1 MFTIKYPSLM
11 WMVRE
16 LAGGMFPIWLK
27 DDPIPKMV
35 IKASKETILTA
46 KMNKGFALYLVP
58 YSLGNIHSYG
68 FVVAFFD
75 DEVHPITLIGA
86 IIQEFSGE
94 GIRQLLLSERAE
106 VYFFDELNREM
117 LGYCSRLVI
126 SEEYK
131 SALMEA
137 KFPSVE
143 GLDQSAILSLIAD
156 RFSNSGPAED
166 AGAIAVT
173 FESSLFPENYVFLD
187 LRDENHS
194 YKGTPGYSHTF
205 LVRPEPGDYQERD
218 VINLLQRTFPPS
230 SIYLAPLRVNDR
242 EEVVDVMV
250 VTDKNVLLIQ
260 AKDSPNIE
268 RILSNS
274 LARKK
279 ATTHGALK
287 KAVSQA
293 RGAIGYLRRKSPMS
307 VIMDGSEIE
316 VEYAGKRIYSLLV
329 IKELFL
335 DEYAAYTPP
344 MLKLAKD
351 TGVPCIALSYSELHQ
366 YTTHLVGDDAFFEAF
381 MRVFDYGVEHGEFP
395 RLRLHHPK

>member
-1 MFTIKYPSLM
+1 MFTIRYPSLM

-46 KMNKGFALYLVP
+46 KMNRGFAIYLVP
-58 YSLGNIHSYG
+58 YSLGGADSYG

-75 DEVHPITLIGA
+75 DEIHPITLIGA

-94 GIRQLLLSERAE
+94 GVRQLLLSESVE

-117 LGYCSRLVI
+117 LGYRSKLAVSDAYKTALVNA
-126 SEEYK
+126 E
-131 SALMEA
+131 
-137 KFPSVE
+137 FPSLE
-143 GLDQSAILSLIAD
+143 GLDQSKILNLIAD

-166 AGAIAVT
+166 TGAIAVT
-173 FESSLFPENYVFLD
+173 FEDSLFPENYVFLD
-187 LRDENHS
+187 LREENHS

-205 LVRPEPGDYQERD
+205 LERPEPGEFQERD

-230 SIYLAPLRVNDR
+230 SIYLAPLRVHDK

-250 VTDKNVLLIQ
+250 VTEESVLLIQ

-268 RILSNS
+268 RVLSNS

-287 KAVSQA
+287 KAISQA
-293 RGAIGYLRRKSPMS
+293 RGAIGYMRRKSPMS
-307 VIMDGSEIE
+307 VIMDGVE
-316 VEYAGKRIYSLLV
+316 VEINYEGKQVYSLLI

-335 DEYAAYTPP
+335 DEYAAYTSP
-344 MLKLAKD
+344 MLKLSKD

-366 YTTHLVGDDAFFEAF
+366 YTTHLIGDQAFFEAF
-381 MRVFDYGVEHGEFP
+381 MRVFNYGVEHGEFP
-395 RLRLHHPK
+395 RLRLHHPS